1 MRWLWRN
8 ELLRTMAIIL
18 GLFNAAASITFS
30 VYVLFAQEILG
41 ASTAEFAAIMM
52 AGAAGAIIG
61 GWTASSLSQS
71 LGQGRSLAVAL
82 AGSAAIEVTIGL
94 MSNVPVVAAMNLLAG
109 LLAVLW
115 NVITVSLR
123 QSIVPDHLL
132 GRVNSVYRFL
142 AWGMIPI
149 GAIVGGVI
157 VTVTERVGDR
167 ELALRMPWFVA
178 GAIEVALLVYA
189 APRLTTRA
197 DRGGTDG
204 RPDAST

>member
-1 MRWLWRN
+1 
-8 ELLRTMAIIL
+8 MAIVL

-30 VYVLFAQEILG
+30 VYVLFAQEVLG
-41 ASTAEFAAIMM
+41 ASTAEFAVIMM

-61 GWTASSLSQS
+61 GGPRRGSQAAR
-71 LGQGRSLAVAL
+71 LGAFAGGRSRRQR
-82 AGSAAIEVTIGL
+82 GIEVIIGL

-109 LLAVLW
+109 VFAVLW

-123 QSIVPDHLL
+123 QSIIPDRLL

-142 AWGMIPI
+142 GVGHGPDRAV
-149 GAIVGGVI
+149 AGGVV
-157 VTVTERVGDR
+157 VTVTERVADR

-189 APRLTTRA
+189 APRLTTAA
-197 DRGGTDG
+197 DRCGTDG
-204 RPDAST
+204 RAIADT